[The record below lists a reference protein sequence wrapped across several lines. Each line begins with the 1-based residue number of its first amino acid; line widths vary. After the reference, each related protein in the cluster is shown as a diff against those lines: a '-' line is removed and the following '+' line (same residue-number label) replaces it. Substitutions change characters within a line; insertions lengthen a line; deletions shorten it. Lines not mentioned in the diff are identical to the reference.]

1 MKRVL
6 VTSSRTPFALDMVR
20 KLAEDGHTVY
30 ASDTYDAAPGSHS
43 RYLAGHFV
51 TPAPDTDTGRFVDEV
66 ERIARDR
73 EIDVVVPTFEEAFFL
88 ATQHA
93 RLSEATTLYTG
104 RFEQLARL
112 HDKSAFQ
119 RMARELGVRTPETV
133 LARSDDELRAGIE
146 RFPRYFARAAFS
158 RGGVSLL
165 TNTGPLA
172 GHVSVDDCH
181 PTPEQPWLVQNFVDG
196 PMVCTYSTV
205 HAGQV
210 TAHCTYRAPR
220 QWEHSTGISFLS
232 VDGGPS
238 LEVVERIAGS
248 LGYTG
253 QLSFDFVDGRDGLSI
268 IECNPRTTDGALLM
282 SAKEL
287 AEGILEPGDQTA
299 VVEPG
304 QQVELDF
311 AVFGQMFSEGLKEV
325 PTSIH
330 DLLSIR
336 GAGKGWRDAMPALYS
351 FLAFAH
357 HERMSRREHEQLF
370 VAMADDLCW
379 NGGPIAGMSADDAAV
394 VAELQGERASG
405 K

>member
-20 KLAEDGHTVY
+20 KLADRGHAVY
-30 ASDTYDAAPGSHS
+30 ASDTYEAAPGSHS

-51 TPAPDTDTGRFVDEV
+51 TPAPDEDTARFVDEV
-66 ERIARDR
+66 ERIVVDR
-73 EIDVVVPTFEEAFFL
+73 EVDVIVPSFEEAFFL
-88 ATQHA
+88 ATRHS
-93 RLSEATTLYTG
+93 RLSAATTLYTG

-119 RMARELGVRTPETV
+119 RMASELGVATPETV
-133 LARSDDELRAGIE
+133 LARSNDELREGIE

-172 GHVSVDDCH
+172 GHMPIEDCH
-181 PTPEQPWLVQNFVDG
+181 PTAESPWLVQEFVDG

-205 HAGQV
+205 HGGRV

-220 QWEHSTGISFLS
+220 QWEHSTGISFRS
-232 VDGGPS
+232 VDGEAS
-238 LEVVERIAGS
+238 LRVVERIAGA
-248 LGYTG
+248 LDYTG
-253 QLSFDFVDGRDGLSI
+253 QLSFDFVDGSGGLSI

-282 SAKEL
+282 SADEL
-287 AEGILEPGDQTA
+287 AEGILEPGDATRL
-299 VVEPG
+299 VEPG
-304 QQVELDF
+304 KEVELDF

-325 PTSIH
+325 PGSVH
-330 DLLSIR
+330 DLLRVR
-336 GAGKGWRDAMPALYS
+336 GAGEGWRDMLPTLYS

-370 VAMADDLCW
+370 AAMADDLCW
-379 NGGPIAGMSADDAAV
+379 NGGPIAGMSAEDAAV
-394 VAELQGERASG
+394 VGELQGERAA
-405 K
+405 